1 MTEDLGNNA
10 VFTPGGLSDGP
21 PIGDVEREAVS
32 SLGGYPMLLGHC
44 CPRRTGLNSSS
55 LPMMRPLLRRAN
67 SDLGRAS
74 PQCCKTLAL
83 APMRWVRWRRR

>member
-1 MTEDLGNNA
+1 MQLPVSEEQVILCSSRQKRRGNKDGQPMTEDLGNNA

-44 CPRRTGLNSSS
+44 
-55 LPMMRPLLRRAN
+55 
-67 SDLGRAS
+67 
-74 PQCCKTLAL
+74 
-83 APMRWVRWRRR
+83 